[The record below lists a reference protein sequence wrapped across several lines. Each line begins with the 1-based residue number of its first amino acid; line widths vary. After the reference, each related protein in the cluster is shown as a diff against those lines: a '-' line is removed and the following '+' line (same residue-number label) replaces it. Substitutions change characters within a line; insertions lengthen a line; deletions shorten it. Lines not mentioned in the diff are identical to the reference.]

1 VAFSRGLMVSP
12 MADPRGDAKPPVFE
26 KLACALI
33 AMTPPIRAD
42 VQPRGR
48 GRKVRVNGA
57 GSGAK
62 NPLENRL
69 NMLGVISQIEFLFDL
84 VG

>member
-1 VAFSRGLMVSP
+1 MVSP

-42 VQPRGR
+42 VQPRGV
-48 GRKVRVNGA
+48 GVKCGLTVQGQVP
-57 GSGAK
+57 K
-62 NPLENRL
+62 TRL
-69 NMLGVISQIEFLFDL
+69 KIVSTCL
-84 VG
+84 V